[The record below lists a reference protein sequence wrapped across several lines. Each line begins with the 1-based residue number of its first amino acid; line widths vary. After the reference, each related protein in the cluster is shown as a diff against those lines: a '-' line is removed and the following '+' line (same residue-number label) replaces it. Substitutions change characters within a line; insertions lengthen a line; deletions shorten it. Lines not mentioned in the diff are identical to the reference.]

1 MESKRSC
8 FLFSQKGEP
17 CHLRGSELSFA
28 ALQKLTFRHNS
39 PQQERL
45 LGVLNDCVG
54 GAAVLSEAAGGGHE
68 LQHPWARS
76 VAERTLA
83 AAALALGVVSY
94 ARFPQKCQ
102 SYGFCIKV
110 FGTLWTDF
118 CPAQDEKRMSLPSF
132 QRINSI
138 QCYQFRWLRILSF
151 SSSSFFFPHSCFDAS
166 VKD

>member
-17 CHLRGSELSFA
+17 CHLRGSEFSFA
-28 ALQKLTFRHNS
+28 ALQKLTFVHNS

-45 LGVLNDCVG
+45 LGVLN
-54 GAAVLSEAAGGGHE
+54 AVLSEAAGGGHE

-94 ARFPQKCQ
+94 AHFPQKCQ

-118 CPAQDEKRMSLPSF
+118 CPAQGEKRMSLPSF

-138 QCYQFRWLRILSF
+138 QCYQFRWLRILS
-151 SSSSFFFPHSCFDAS
+151 SSSFFFFSHSCFDAS